1 MKILV
6 PKKNRL
12 AYLMPIIMALSFNNA
27 NALNVPAGI
36 QAYLNSATVTE
47 FGYPSGTEQERQDFK
62 NWLTANWIEILA
74 EIDAVAS
81 EERKQRIITAG
92 AEFLA
97 GPKYI
102 EFLAR
107 LMTQFE
113 AGKVTKSVV
122 IDAMSPGGQKYGFL
136 AFNFQHPSV
145 RTLCNR
151 AKTLFPEDP
160 EFQSLM
166 TNILSGAQGKQAGAA
181 LAMENRPEP
190 EIIPLPN

>member
-1 MKILV
+1 MKILLL
-6 PKKNRL
+6 KKNRL
-12 AYLMPIIMALSFNNA
+12 ACLMPIIIALSFNIA

-47 FGYPSGTEQERQDFK
+47 IGYPSGTEQERQDFK
-62 NWLTANWIEILA
+62 KWLTANWIEILA
-74 EIDAVAS
+74 EIDTVAS

-92 AEFLA
+92 AEFLT

-102 EFLAR
+102 EFLAS

-113 AGKVTKSVV
+113 AGKVKKSVI
-122 IDAMSPGGQKYGFL
+122 IDAMSQGGQKYGFL

-151 AKTLFPEDP
+151 GKTLFPEDS

-166 TNILSGAQGKQAGAA
+166 ANILSGAQGKQAGAA